1 MLSTAFLMSKKK
13 ERFDQNSFLQG
24 DSPDG
29 SSQNNDSQNNGSSQN
44 IDSKKAANVVSTFVK
59 IFILLLILDI
69 AIIIFGLYCLFSSG
83 LQWYI
88 MIPVLIFMFMPGIG
102 TAVAIAVIVYHFATK
117 HTAKASVIHSPS
129 SNAKASFASYEHSP
143 TYQFF

>member
-1 MLSTAFLMSKKK
+1 MLSTAFLMTKKK
-13 ERFDQNSFLQG
+13 ENFDGNSFLQG
-24 DSPDG
+24 GSPDG
-29 SSQNNDSQNNGSSQN
+29 SSQNKGSENSKNGSQNVG
-44 IDSKKAANVVSTFVK
+44 KAVTSFVK

-83 LQWYI
+83 LQWYVI
-88 MIPVLIFMFMPGIG
+88 IPVLIFMFMPGIG

-117 HTAKASVIHSPS
+117 HTSKPGAISSKQPTL
-129 SNAKASFASYEHSP
+129 SNAKASFSISP